1 MNRKAPEK
9 ESYAANH
16 WIRDGGALAPA
27 MALGLVMTSGSAAL
41 ATGHRIQIYEIY
53 YNPPGPDTHA
63 NFQLNREWV
72 QLHNTSGER
81 ITLTGWTLRGKQDH
95 VYKFGTYKIKAYVK
109 IHTGKGT
116 STQTDRYWGRSW
128 YVWNN
133 TGDQATLKDNNG
145 NVIDRCSY
153 IGGGSHNIC

>member
-1 MNRKAPEK
+1 MA
-9 ESYAANH
+9 
-16 WIRDGGALAPA
+16 GALALA

-41 ATGHRIQIYEIY
+41 AAGHRIQIYEIY

-63 NFQLNREWV
+63 NSQLNREWV
-72 QLHNTSGER
+72 QLHNTSGQR
-81 ITLTGWTLRGKQDH
+81 ITLTGWTLRDKQDH
-95 VYKFGTYKIKAYVK
+95 VYKFGTYKIKAHGYVK

-116 STQTDRYWGRSW
+116 NTQTDRYWGRSW

-133 TGDQATLKDNNG
+133 TGDQATLKDNNS

-153 IGGGSHNIC
+153 SGGGSHKIC